1 MRYNEYMVERIPI
14 WCSDNNNNFNI
25 IDKMRLES
33 DILRDAIND
42 CGSMIRKYQDDDT
55 KKDIRAYW
63 WEQVIK
69 LTKKRKKVLKQ
80 EFREREEIR
89 LMCE

>member
-14 WCSDNNNNFNI
+14 WCSDNNNNFNYVS
-25 IDKMRLES
+25 KMRLES
-33 DILRDAIND
+33 DMLREAIND

>member
-1 MRYNEYMVERIPI
+1 MVERVSI
-14 WCSDNNNNFNI
+14 WSPHNNNNFNI

-33 DILRDAIND
+33 EILREAIND
-42 CGSMIRKYQDDDT
+42 CGSMIRKYQNDET
-55 KKDIRAYW
+55 KKDIRGFW

-80 EFREREEIR
+80 EHKDRKEV
-89 LMCE
+89 LDYLT

>member
-1 MRYNEYMVERIPI
+1 MERIPI

-25 IDKMRLES
+25 ISKMRLES

-42 CGSMIRKYQDDDT
+42 CGSMIRKYQDDET
-55 KKDIRAYW
+55 KKDIRGFW
-63 WEQVIK
+63 WEQLIK

-80 EFREREEIR
+80 EHKDRKEV
-89 LMCE
+89 LDYLT

>member
-1 MRYNEYMVERIPI
+1 M
-14 WCSDNNNNFNI
+14 
-25 IDKMRLES
+25 DKMRLES

-42 CGSMIRKYQDDDT
+42 CGSMIRKYQDDET
-55 KKDIRAYW
+55 KKDIRGFW

-80 EFREREEIR
+80 EHKDRKEV
-89 LMCE
+89 LDYLT

>member
-1 MRYNEYMVERIPI
+1 
-14 WCSDNNNNFNI
+14 
-25 IDKMRLES
+25 MRLES
-33 DILRDAIND
+33 DMLREAIND

-69 LTKKRKKVLKQ
+69 LTKQRKKVLKQ
-80 EFREREEIR
+80 EHKDRKEV
-89 LMCE
+89 LDYLT

>member
-1 MRYNEYMVERIPI
+1 MVERISI
-14 WCSDNNNNFNI
+14 WSPDNNNNFNYVS
-25 IDKMRLES
+25 KMRLES
-33 DILRDAIND
+33 DMLREAIND

-69 LTKKRKKVLKQ
+69 LTKERKKVLKQ

>member
-1 MRYNEYMVERIPI
+1 MERIPI

>member
-1 MRYNEYMVERIPI
+1 MVERIPI
-14 WCSDNNNNFNI
+14 WCSDNNNNFNT

-33 DILRDAIND
+33 DILREAIND

>member
-14 WCSDNNNNFNI
+14 WCSDNNNNINN

-33 DILRDAIND
+33 EILREAIND

>member
-1 MRYNEYMVERIPI
+1 MVERIPI
-14 WCSDNNNNFNI
+14 RCSDNNNNFNI

-33 DILRDAIND
+33 DMLREAIND

>member
-33 DILRDAIND
+33 DILREAIND

>member
-1 MRYNEYMVERIPI
+1 MERISI
-14 WCSDNNNNFNI
+14 WSPDNNNNFNYVS
-25 IDKMRLES
+25 KMRLES
-33 DILRDAIND
+33 DMLREAIND

>member
-1 MRYNEYMVERIPI
+1 MVERIPI

-33 DILRDAIND
+33 DILREAIND

>member
-1 MRYNEYMVERIPI
+1 MVERIPI
-14 WCSDNNNNFNI
+14 RCSDNNNNFNNVN
-25 IDKMRLES
+25 KMRLES

-42 CGSMIRKYQDDDT
+42 CGSMIRKYQDDET
-55 KKDIRAYW
+55 KKDIRGFW

-80 EFREREEIR
+80 EHKDRKEV
-89 LMCE
+89 LDYLT

>member
-1 MRYNEYMVERIPI
+1 
-14 WCSDNNNNFNI
+14 
-25 IDKMRLES
+25 MRLES
-33 DILRDAIND
+33 DMLREAIND

-55 KKDIRAYW
+55 KQDIRAYW

-69 LTKKRKKVLKQ
+69 LTKKRKKVLKE

>member
-1 MRYNEYMVERIPI
+1 MVERIPI

-25 IDKMRLES
+25 ISKMRLES

-42 CGSMIRKYQDDDT
+42 CDSMIRKYQDDET
-55 KKDIRAYW
+55 KKDICGFW
-63 WEQVIK
+63 WGQVIK

-80 EFREREEIR
+80 EYKDRKEV
-89 LMCE
+89 LDYLT

>member
-1 MRYNEYMVERIPI
+1 
-14 WCSDNNNNFNI
+14 
-25 IDKMRLES
+25 MRLES
-33 DILRDAIND
+33 DMLREAIND
-42 CGSMIRKYQDDDT
+42 CCSMIRKYQDDDT
-55 KKDIRAYW
+55 KQDIRAYW